1 MASGKCMIIGLGDIG
16 LQLVRSLSRSIPL
29 ICVDTSPELLEV
41 ARQLRSEGLETFQGD
56 ATSRLVL
63 EQAGAGQVDTILL
76 TTTSEDVNIEV
87 ARVLRE
93 HFEVPRVVALGI
105 TRGGIKTLEKLD
117 VEVEGIF
124 TASATFLRNRV
135 EFKSKTVQ
143 GIGLGKNEI
152 LEVEVHGHSRLT
164 GKSLASLNPRSWRVG
179 IVYRDGNIVIPSGD
193 TVLRAKDR
201 VVLLG
206 DPKVLK
212 TVTDLLTFRF
222 THFPLEFGDT
232 LVAYLPAFADPAYL
246 SELDYLLS
254 VFPLEKALFVCR
266 QAEPELEQ
274 ELQRLAGQQHVKEVR
289 CEAANGDDPWDAV
302 RDAVRETGRD
312 AAIVVLPAGS
322 ALGRG
327 LPLFGDRAGRRG
339 LQTLAA
345 IVGCPVLLAAGSF
358 PFARVAVPAVEATG
372 FQHALETTLE
382 MSAAIDYR
390 IDTLFVT
397 PSAYIG
403 SEEEQE
409 LDDRMRKAASEL
421 ALVYRSA
428 VTQVDLE
435 GNPLRAIGDALSGY
449 NLMVA
454 DVGSWHDGGGLFPL
468 LRPDVSWNLVRR
480 AGIST
485 LLIPPDEKLA

>member
-16 LQLVRSLSRSIPL
+16 LQLVRSLSRSIGL
-29 ICVDTSPELLEV
+29 ICVDTSAELLEV

-56 ATSRLVL
+56 ATSRLFL
-63 EQAGAGQVDTILL
+63 ERAGAGEVDTILI

-93 HFEVPRVVALGI
+93 HFSVPRVVALGI
-105 TRGGIKTLEKLD
+105 TRGGIRTLEKLD

-152 LEVEVHGHSRLT
+152 LEVEVHGHSRLA

-179 IVYRDGNIVIPSGD
+179 IVYRDGNIVIPGGD

-232 LVAYLPAFADPAYL
+232 LVAYLPAVADPAYL
-246 SELDYLLS
+246 AELDYLLS
-254 VFPLEKALFVCR
+254 VFPLEKALFICR
-266 QAEPELEQ
+266 RPESGLEAELHA
-274 ELQRLAGQQHVKEVR
+274 AG
-289 CEAANGDDPWDAV
+289 DPPA
-302 RDAVRETGRD
+302 RQGSALRGGRRRRPLGRGARRGGRD
-312 AAIVVLPAGS
+312 RLRRRHRRPPAAA

-327 LPLFGDRAGRRG
+327 LPLLRRPRRAARPEDPRRQRRLPAAARRRQLSLRPGRGAGSRRGRLPARPGDDPGDVGGDRLPHRRPLRHPLGLHRLGRGAGTRRG
-339 LQTLAA
+339 PAQGRFRARPGLPQRGRPGRTRGESHARHRCGAVRLQPDGCRRRQLARRRWRCSPCCA
-345 IVGCPVLLAAGSF
+345 PTSPGTWCGGRGS
-358 PFARVAVPAVEATG
+358 
-372 FQHALETTLE
+372 
-382 MSAAIDYR
+382 
-390 IDTLFVT
+390 
-397 PSAYIG
+397 
-403 SEEEQE
+403 
-409 LDDRMRKAASEL
+409 
-421 ALVYRSA
+421 
-428 VTQVDLE
+428 
-435 GNPLRAIGDALSGY
+435 
-449 NLMVA
+449 
-454 DVGSWHDGGGLFPL
+454 
-468 LRPDVSWNLVRR
+468 RPC
-480 AGIST
+480 
-485 LLIPPDEKLA
+485 

>member
-1 MASGKCMIIGLGDIG
+1 MAAGKCMIIGLGDIG
-16 LQLVRSLSRSIPL
+16 LQLVRTLSRHINL
-29 ICVDTSPELLEV
+29 VCVDASPELLEV
-41 ARQLRSEGLETFQGD
+41 AAQLRSEGLETFQGD
-56 ATSRLVL
+56 ATSRMFL
-63 EQAGAGQVDTILL
+63 EKAGAGKVDTILI

-87 ARVLRE
+87 ARVLRQ
-93 HFEVPRVVALGI
+93 HFNVPRLVALGI

-152 LEVEVHGHSRLT
+152 LEVEVHGHSRLAN
-164 GKSLASLNPRSWRVG
+164 KSLAALNPRSWRVG

-212 TVTDLLTFRF
+212 TVTDLMTFRF
-222 THFPLEFGDT
+222 EHFPLEFGDT
-232 LVAYLPAFADPAYL
+232 LVAYVPAEPPPSYL
-246 SELDYLLS
+246 EELAYLLS
-254 VFPLEKALFVCR
+254 VFPLEKALFVCAR
-266 QAEPELEQ
+266 PGEALEEELRG
-274 ELQRLAGQQHVKEVR
+274 LVTRQHVGELR
-289 CEAANGDDPWDAV
+289 CEPAGTDEPCAAV
-302 RDAVRETGRD
+302 RDAVRELGRD
-312 AAIVVLPAGS
+312 ASVVILPRDG

-327 LPLFGDRAGRRG
+327 LQLFGDHLSKRCLRQ
-339 LQTLAA
+339 LSS

-358 PFARVAVPAVEATG
+358 PYEKVAVPAVDPVG

-382 MSAAIDYR
+382 MSAGIRYR
-390 IDTLFVT
+390 IDALFAV
-397 PSAYIG
+397 PSEYIA
-403 SEEEQE
+403 SEEEHGTE
-409 LDDRMRKAASEL
+409 AEMRKAATEL
-421 ALVYRSA
+421 ALVYRA
-428 VTQVDLE
+428 TVGAVDLE
-435 GNPLRAIGDALSGY
+435 GNPVRVISAALGDY

-454 DVGSWHDGGGLFPL
+454 DVGSWHPEGRLFPL
-468 LRPDVSWNLVRR
+468 LRPDVAWSLVRR

-485 LLIPPDEKLA
+485 LLMPPDEKIA